1 MWQNLGFGFWSIVVD
16 WGVHLIQD
24 FGDVFL
30 VRCSTRVPNLR
41 FCFLLEAEQW
51 SVEAKGVQ
59 KLRQPRGP
67 TLRTRFLVDTV
78 ATATRLWGYFLTCFI
93 FIVSKS

>member
-1 MWQNLGFGFWSIVVD
+1 MGFGFWSIVVD
-16 WGVHLIQD
+16 WGIDLVQD
-24 FGDVFL
+24 SENVFL
-30 VRCSTRVPNLR
+30 VRCSTCVPNLR
-41 FCFLLEAEQW
+41 SWFLLEAEQW

-59 KLRQPRGP
+59 KLGQPRGP

-78 ATATRLWGYFLTCFI
+78 ATATRLWGYILTCIF